1 MNNIAISICVNI
13 SMWAY
18 NLISHIPR
26 IPRIWEFSYSFKF
39 LEVKLLVTL
48 CLTLKE
54 TTKVFSKTAAP
65 FYIPISNAWV
75 FLFLH
80 IFVNACYFLI
90 FVCLFEYH
98 YSSGFI
104 RVISFVVFISS
115 SLLSNDI
122 EHSFMCLLTICVS
135 SLENC
140 SLTSFAH
147 LLVGLLSSCLFVINS
162 KYILYISHLS
172 SYMIYKYFLL
182 VCGFVLYLS
191 CGVLWSANV
200 FNNEVQFIKF
210 LFYHLCFGAE
220 SLPNL
225 ASFVTLNF

>member
-1 MNNIAISICVNI
+1 MRI
-13 SMWAY
+13 
-18 NLISHIPR
+18 LIFFQIPR
-26 IPRIWEFSYSFKF
+26 SRIVGNSMFNIVGNYQSLFQKGCTILHSHQH
-39 LEVKLLVTL
+39 
-48 CLTLKE
+48 
-54 TTKVFSKTAAP
+54 
-65 FYIPISNAWV
+65 AWV

-80 IFVNACYFLI
+80 IFINACYFLI

-98 YSSGFI
+98 YSSSFI
-104 RVISFVVFISS
+104 LMISFVVFISS
-115 SLLSNDI
+115 SLLPNDI

-147 LLVGLLSSCLFVINS
+147 LLVGRLSSCLFVINS
-162 KYILYISHLS
+162 KYILDISPLS

-182 VCGFVLYLS
+182 VCGFVFYLS